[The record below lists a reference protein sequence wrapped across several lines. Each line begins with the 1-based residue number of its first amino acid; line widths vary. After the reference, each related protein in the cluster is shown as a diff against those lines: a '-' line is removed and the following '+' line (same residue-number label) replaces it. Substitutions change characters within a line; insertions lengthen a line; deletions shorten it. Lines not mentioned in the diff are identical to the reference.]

1 MYNKIGKVA
10 AQKLTTEA
18 VQSTLSKGLKGWTIA
33 DNAIHREY
41 TLGNFEQTW
50 AFLNQVAMR
59 SHLWGHHPTITTVS
73 IDERRPSRHRC
84 QED

>member
-50 AFLNQVAMR
+50 
-59 SHLWGHHPTITTVS
+59 VS
-73 IDERRPSRHRC
+73 IVRIMNQIEPQELNLTHRT
-84 QED
+84 